1 MERGPEG
8 VLPHGQCPEK
18 RPVLLAGC
26 PGAPALPL
34 GTVREGGLGV
44 PVPLQLGRGPRRAEG
59 MPSPPAEDAP
69 QQPAEGADKSG
80 FHSAFVRPD
89 GQPGRP
95 DPGAGLPSPPASS
108 RGAAR

>member
-89 GQPGRP
+89 
-95 DPGAGLPSPPASS
+95 PGAGLPSPPASS